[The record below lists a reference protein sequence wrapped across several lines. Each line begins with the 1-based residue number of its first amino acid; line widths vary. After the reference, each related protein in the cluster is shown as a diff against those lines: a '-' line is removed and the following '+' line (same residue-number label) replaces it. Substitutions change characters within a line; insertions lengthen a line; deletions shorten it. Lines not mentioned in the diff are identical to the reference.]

1 MRVTDIRLR
10 LAAAAIA
17 LGSTLPTAAA
27 DTTLLNVSYDVA
39 RELYKDI
46 NPAFARQWKEKTGET
61 ITVNQSHGGSS
72 KQAMAVA
79 SGLEADVVTMNQ
91 ATDIDLLAERG
102 LVTTEWRKRFPNSAA
117 PYSSTTI
124 FLVRKGNPKNIRDW
138 DDLVKPGV
146 QVVIANP
153 KTAGNGRYSYL
164 AAWGYVLKKGGTE
177 AQAREFVAK
186 LFKNAPV
193 LDASGRAATTTFTQR
208 AVGDA
213 LITFE
218 NEVWLIDK
226 ELGGGQFEAV
236 YPTYSID
243 ADAPVAVV
251 DKVVDKRNTRKQAH
265 AYLEF
270 LYSPEGQEIIAKHY
284 LRPSNEQ
291 LLKKYGSRFKP
302 IKIFSVEELFGGWA
316 KAQKTHFADGGVFD
330 QIVERR

>member
-17 LGSTLPTAAA
+17 LGSILPTAAA

>member
-1 MRVTDIRLR
+1 MLTKIARLW
-10 LAAAAIA
+10 LAA
-17 LGSTLPTAAA
+17 STLALAFAAPA
-27 DTTLLNVSYDVA
+27 AMAETTLLNVSYDVS

-46 NPAFARQWKEKTGET
+46 NPAFVRQWKDKTGET

-72 KQAMAVA
+72 KQAMSVA

-91 ATDIDLLAERG
+91 ATDVDLLAERG
-102 LVTTEWRKRFPNSAA
+102 LVTPDWRKRFPNNAA

-124 FLVRKGNPKNIRDW
+124 FLVRKGNPKNIRNW
-138 DDLVKPGV
+138 DDLVKPGI
-146 QVVIANP
+146 QVVLANP

-164 AAWGYVLKKGGTE
+164 AAWGYVLKNGGTE
-177 AQAREFVAK
+177 AQARDFVAK
-186 LFKNAPV
+186 LLKNTPV

-208 AVGDA
+208 AIGDV

-236 YPTYSID
+236 YPSWSID
-243 ADAPVAVV
+243 AEAPVAFV
-251 DKVVDKRNTRKQAH
+251 DKVVDKRGTRKQAA

-270 LYSPEGQEIIAKHY
+270 LYSPDGQEIIAKHY
-284 LRPSNEQ
+284 LRPRNEAV
-291 LLKKYGSRFKP
+291 LKKYANQFRP
-302 IKIFSVEELFGGWA
+302 IKLFNVDDVFGGWA